1 MKNVLSILLIA
12 VFLSAQYARQFAYLQ
27 CRLATM
33 GAAGGQDCGC
43 GQVTNID
50 KLGEDGHP
58 LSKNHT
64 HPTLD
69 EFFAQPLQAAQPVV
83 GLMAISTPTTVY
95 QSAICPGC
103 DMAVDRPPRLA

>member
-1 MKNVLSILLIA
+1 MRNLLSILLIA

-33 GAAGGQDCGC
+33 GTAGAQDCGC
-43 GQVTNID
+43 GQVTGID

-64 HPTLD
+64 HLTLD
-69 EFFAQPLQAAQPVV
+69 EFFAQPAPLAEPAVLQVI
-83 GLMAISTPTTVY
+83 MDTPQTFY
-95 QSAICPGC
+95 QQGTCQGC
-103 DMAVDRPPRLA
+103 HKGIDRPPPVV